1 MSIFKPA
8 AIAATIAI
16 SLMLLAACDKTPD
29 AAPKAAATKA
39 APAPVT
45 VDAIKAEATGFTVG
59 SPMNVRTVYVFF
71 DPQCPHCAALWN
83 SAKPLKAQTKFVWIP
98 VGILNRSSTT
108 QGATI
113 LSAKDPAAAME
124 ENEASVLGHGS
135 GITAASGIDEVQAKV
150 KKNTELFNRFGFESI
165 PTVVALHAKTGLMVK
180 KEGSLSTGDLAA
192 FLGLALPAQ

>member
-1 MSIFKPA
+1 MSILKLAATAA
-8 AIAATIAI
+8 AIAT
-16 SLMLLAACDKTPD
+16 SLLLAACDKTPD
-29 AAPKAAATKA
+29 ATATAAAAKS

-98 VGILNRSSTT
+98 VGILNKTSST

-124 ENEASVLGHGS
+124 ENEASVLGHGG
-135 GITAASGIDEVQAKV
+135 GITATSSTDEVQAKV

-165 PTVVALHAKTGLMVK
+165 PTIVALHAQTGLLVK

-192 FLGLALPAQ
+192 FLGLTPPAQ